1 MQSGSQAEGRR
12 PFLAWRDATAFM
24 GRERLSAQISRT
36 SARRAIGLAL
46 PRTNICRN
54 AKISLNTLNTSGCL
68 SFRARSPIG
77 VVGVVPF
84 AGGLFVR
91 GGFDLPI
98 GVGAIA
104 MSAPTIIVAANAQ
117 WLHHLKIRREVA
129 NPDAIGLSDI
139 ACGEKA

>member
-54 AKISLNTLNTSGCL
+54 AKISLNTSGCL
-68 SFRARSPIG
+68 SFRARSPTG
-77 VVGVVPF
+77 VVVAIPF

-91 GGFDLPI
+91 WGFDLPI
-98 GVGAIA
+98 SVGAVA

-117 WLHHLKIRREVA
+117 WLRHLKIRREVA